1 MTIWVVVA
9 DASKARIFSA
19 ESRNGVLVE
28 TADYLH
34 AESRM
39 KGRDLET
46 DDQGRAFDSGG
57 QGRHAMGKEQE
68 VSERE
73 AEIFARELCE
83 EIDKAAKAGQ
93 FKKLYIIATPKFLGH
108 LRAQM
113 STQAKSLIAGEVS
126 KDLVNH
132 EIQDIRKHLGDFL

>member
-1 MTIWVVVA
+1 MSIWVVVA
-9 DASKARIFSA
+9 DASKARVFSA
-19 ESRNGVLVE
+19 ESRNGVLQE
-28 TADYLH
+28 TGDYLH

-46 DDQGRAFDSGG
+46 DSQGRAFDSGG

-68 VSERE
+68 IAEHE
-73 AEIFARELCE
+73 AEAFARELCE
-83 EIDKAAKAGQ
+83 KIDKAAQASQ
-93 FKKLYIIATPKFLGH
+93 FEKLYIIATPRFLGQ

-113 STQAKSLIAGEVS
+113 GSQAKGLIAGEVG

-132 EIQDIRKHLGDFL
+132 DIPDIRKHLADFL

>member
-1 MTIWVVVA
+1 MSIWVVVA

-19 ESRNGVLVE
+19 KSRNGVLVE
-28 TADYLH
+28 TDDYLH

-39 KGRDLET
+39 KGRDLKT
-46 DDQGRAFDSGG
+46 DTQGRAFDSGG

-68 VSERE
+68 VDERE

-83 EIDKAAKAGQ
+83 EIDKAAKASQ
-93 FKKLYIIATPKFLGH
+93 FEKLYIIATPRFLGY

-113 STQAKSLIAGEVS
+113 STQAKSLIAGEVG

-132 EIQDIRKHLGDFL
+132 DIPDIRKHLGDFL